1 MTATTQFELKPD
13 WARVY
18 LTGDTYA
25 DFHYFWLRHNCP
37 CLSGCRHEK
46 TKERTIDAAIIPLD
60 IQPLRAEPTTAEDG
74 PAIAF
79 YWAPIAVKDDAGQ
92 LVVPDEAEHRS
103 EFSLSWL
110 AENAYGVQRTDVHPL
125 PPHNPADITIDYK
138 ELAAKYGDAGQ
149 LTLKGKQVYKAQL
162 YDLLKKFGVVVVRG
176 RGSDTEDII
185 YDFVDSDD
193 AVIPT
198 HFGRIE
204 HLRTDNVENANND
217 QLGYTNAA
225 VRLHTDQCYAETV
238 PGFQFLHCI
247 RPADVGG
254 DNYFVHAESAANY
267 LKTEVSSR
275 AYDLLTSV
283 PVRFDRK
290 QSKFQALHVSP
301 ILRLS
306 DNVDPATGERRL
318 EQVRYSYFTQAAQ
331 NNVPFA
337 QLREWYEVLRV
348 WDELLYRDDF
358 QLKATLESGDF
369 VIYDNLKVLHAR
381 NGFQGPRHMA
391 GVYLNAPDLWAHLE
405 QAKQQSLAA

>member
-18 LTGDTYA
+18 LNQATHTQTSTTSGCGTTA
-25 DFHYFWLRHNCP
+25 HV
-37 CLSGCRHEK
+37 LSGCRHEK

-60 IQPLRAEPTTAEDG
+60 IQPLRAEPTTTEEG

-92 LVVPDEAEHRS
+92 LVVPDETEH
-103 EFSLSWL
+103 SW
-110 AENAYGVQRTDVHPL
+110 
-125 PPHNPADITIDYK
+125 PP
-138 ELAAKYGDAGQ
+138 KYGDAGQ

-290 QSKFQALHVSP
+290 QSKFQALHC
-301 ILRLS
+301 
-306 DNVDPATGERRL
+306 RL

-337 QLREWYEVLRV
+337 QLREWYE
-348 WDELLYRDDF
+348 LLYRDDF

-369 VIYDNLKVLHAR
+369 H
-381 NGFQGPRHMA
+381 
-391 GVYLNAPDLWAHLE
+391 LWAHLE
-405 QAKQQSLAA
+405 QAKQQSAGCLNRPHPPIHNFSG